1 MGIKQKSS
9 ELLLDYNIGPLI
21 PTTEQTY
28 LKPKILIENKKK
40 LENKKNSKT
49 VIKNS
54 VFSENTKENYNKNQ
68 KLFQLNE
75 QNIKKIYGEKYKE
88 LSEEDKIHLFDRKI
102 NNSEIKEKINL
113 NITMKNPNKDYK
125 YETEIYDDDNKL
137 ITKTEQQQSDKN
149 ENILIDTEMLYKFA
163 KSQSITIVI
172 NKHINLNETIRTKMT
187 IPLQKIISKNNN
199 ENYEEKIEKFQDN
212 EIINIDYDSPKE
224 NKDEKLIELNF
235 NTDQNEDKNANIS
248 YSIQKDNKIL
258 FKSAVCNCT
267 NIKNSDKLKLSDLQP
282 EFEISFYNEEFEEKK
297 VKIKTEELEYGV
309 IENIELPNIDK
320 LKIKISSEEKKSN
333 NFIKLLKKG
342 LNLDLSIAIDF
353 TESNGYPFFD
363 NSLHKIKDGFVNNYE
378 KAIRENYI
386 ILSQYN
392 KKDRYDVYGFGA
404 NINHEF
410 KKIFNINGTDDP
422 GIEGLENIIAEYKK
436 TVNNVEF
443 SGLTYFAPIVQE
455 IKKKLE
461 NNNDKT
467 FNYNILLIISDGLIH
482 DIDQTIDS
490 IIEAS
495 KFPISFIIIG
505 IGSDVTD
512 DMKKLNGE
520 RGKLISS
527 KGETLN
533 KDIVQYVHFND
544 YADDLNKLTEA
555 VLKYIPD
562 QISNYYKDKL

>member
-9 ELLLDYNIGPLI
+9 ELLLDYNIGSLI

-28 LKPKILIENKKK
+28 LKPKILIENKK
-40 LENKKNSKT
+40 NSNT
-49 VIKNS
+49 NS

-137 ITKTEQQQSDKN
+137 ITKTEQQSDKN
-149 ENILIDTEMLYKFA
+149 ENILIDTEMLYKFT

-224 NKDEKLIELNF
+224 SKDEKLIELNF
-235 NTDQNEDKNANIS
+235 NTDQNEDKNENIS

-333 NFIKLLKKG
+333 NFIKVLKKG

-353 TESNGYPFFD
+353 TASNGYPECD
-363 NSLHKIKDGFVNNYE
+363 NSLHKIKDGFINNYE

-422 GIEGLENIIAEYKK
+422 SIEGLENIIAEYKK

-443 SGLTYFAPIVQE
+443 SGMT
-455 IKKKLE
+455 
-461 NNNDKT
+461 
-467 FNYNILLIISDGLIH
+467 
-482 DIDQTIDS
+482 
-490 IIEAS
+490 
-495 KFPISFIIIG
+495 
-505 IGSDVTD
+505 
-512 DMKKLNGE
+512 
-520 RGKLISS
+520 
-527 KGETLN
+527 
-533 KDIVQYVHFND
+533 
-544 YADDLNKLTEA
+544 
-555 VLKYIPD
+555 
-562 QISNYYKDKL
+562 

>member
-40 LENKKNSKT
+40 LENKKNSNT

-199 ENYEEKIEKFQDN
+199 ENYEEKIEDFQDN

-224 NKDEKLIELNF
+224 NKDENL
-235 NTDQNEDKNANIS
+235 KN
-248 YSIQKDNKIL
+248 
-258 FKSAVCNCT
+258 
-267 NIKNSDKLKLSDLQP
+267 
-282 EFEISFYNEEFEEKK
+282 
-297 VKIKTEELEYGV
+297 
-309 IENIELPNIDK
+309 
-320 LKIKISSEEKKSN
+320 
-333 NFIKLLKKG
+333 
-342 LNLDLSIAIDF
+342 
-353 TESNGYPFFD
+353 
-363 NSLHKIKDGFVNNYE
+363 
-378 KAIRENYI
+378 
-386 ILSQYN
+386 
-392 KKDRYDVYGFGA
+392 
-404 NINHEF
+404 
-410 KKIFNINGTDDP
+410 
-422 GIEGLENIIAEYKK
+422 
-436 TVNNVEF
+436 
-443 SGLTYFAPIVQE
+443 
-455 IKKKLE
+455 
-461 NNNDKT
+461 
-467 FNYNILLIISDGLIH
+467 
-482 DIDQTIDS
+482 
-490 IIEAS
+490 
-495 KFPISFIIIG
+495 
-505 IGSDVTD
+505 
-512 DMKKLNGE
+512 
-520 RGKLISS
+520 
-527 KGETLN
+527 
-533 KDIVQYVHFND
+533 
-544 YADDLNKLTEA
+544 
-555 VLKYIPD
+555 
-562 QISNYYKDKL
+562 